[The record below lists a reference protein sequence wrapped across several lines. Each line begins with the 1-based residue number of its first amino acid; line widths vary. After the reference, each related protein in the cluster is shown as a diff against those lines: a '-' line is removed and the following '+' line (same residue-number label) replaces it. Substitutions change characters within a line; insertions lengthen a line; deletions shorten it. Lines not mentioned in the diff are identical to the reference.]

1 MNIKLSDSE
10 LRELNKLLSSSQIK
24 NIEAVDL
31 TILDNLKKR
40 LNRQGNISLY
50 VDGAADLHSNRA
62 GIGGIIY
69 KDDKEIFTF
78 SEYIGKATN
87 NEAEYRALIR
97 GLKEVINLKT
107 LSVDIYA
114 DSELIVKQINGK
126 YKVKNE
132 RMLALHT
139 KVMEIINELNKWT
152 ITHIP
157 REKNAVADKL
167 SKEGMRNNQ

>member
-10 LRELNKLLSSSQIK
+10 LRELKKLLSSPILK
-24 NIEAVDL
+24 NFKDIDL
-31 TILDNLKKR
+31 TILDNLNER
-40 LNRQGNISLY
+40 LNPQINISLY
-50 VDGAADLHSNRA
+50 VDGAADVHSNRA

-69 KDDKEIFTF
+69 KGSQEIFTF

-97 GLKEVINLKT
+97 GLKEIINLKI

-114 DSELIVKQINGK
+114 DSELVVKQINGK

-132 RMLALHT
+132 RMLALHA

-157 REKNAVADKL
+157 REKNSIADKL
-167 SKEGMRNNQ
+167 SKEGMRNN